1 MSSWQP
7 SVVSYRPDWEQRAND
22 LIASLRGAFG
32 DRASRLDHI
41 GSTAIPGMPAKNVI
55 DIQVSAGDLAE
66 VARACDSPLA
76 DLGFTRSPHEYD
88 HVPAGRTDGPA
99 DWEKR
104 LWVRRGSMGGHVNL
118 HLRRPG
124 SPNERLAL
132 LFRDWFRAHP
142 EAVSSYGGFKVA
154 LAAAVRDLDVY
165 TDVKDPVV
173 DLVIVVAEWWAGSTG
188 WRL

>member
-1 MSSWQP
+1 MSSLPP
-7 SVVSYRPDWEQRAND
+7 SVVSHRPDWGRRAD
-22 LIASLRGAFG
+22 ALIASLRGAFG

-41 GSTAIPGMPAKNVI
+41 GSTAIPCMPAKEVI
-55 DIQVSAGDLAE
+55 DIQVSAEHLEE

-76 DLGFTRSPHEYD
+76 DLGFSRSPYEYD
-88 HVPAGRTDGPA
+88 HVPAGRGDDPA

-104 LWVRRGSMGGHVNL
+104 LWVRRSSVGDDANL

-132 LFRDWFRAHP
+132 LFCDWFRAHP
-142 EAVSSYGGFKVA
+142 EAVPSYGGFKVA
-154 LAAAVRDLDVY
+154 LAASVPDLDVY

-173 DLVIVVAEWWAGSTG
+173 DLVIVVAEWWAASTG
-188 WRL
+188 WRP